1 MQRLSTMAFSGRP
14 RKITTNLERFSE
26 FEELFQSHWNRVC
39 LVTYRLVG
47 DWAEAEDLALEAF
60 LQLYRRPPQQLDNL
74 GGWLY
79 RVATNLGL
87 NALRAGK
94 RRQGYEERAGVIML
108 ENDAPGDPAQE
119 AERIQE
125 QEQVRLALARMQP
138 REAQLLVLRHSG
150 LSYAELA
157 EALDLNPASIGTL
170 LVRAE
175 RAFEKIYRDSGATHL
190 GREVEDAS
198 Q

>member
-1 MQRLSTMAFSGRP
+1 MAFNGRP
-14 RKITTNLERFSE
+14 SENTTNLERFLD
-26 FEELFQSHWNRVC
+26 FEALFQSHWTRVC
-39 LVTYRLVG
+39 AVTYRLVG

-60 LQLYRRPPQQLDNL
+60 LQLYRRPPRSSDNL

-94 RRQGYEERAGVIML
+94 RRQGYEAQAGVVML
-108 ENDAPGDPAQE
+108 ENDASGDPAQE

-125 QEQVRLALARMQP
+125 QEQVRLALRRMQP
-138 REAQLLVLRHSG
+138 RAAQLLVLRHSG

-157 EALDLNPASIGTL
+157 EALNLNPASIGTL